1 MAYMMHRV
9 LPADLAPHH
18 SGVIRGVATTG
29 QAVSL
34 ILSPTIMG
42 FMVSHHVSTYN
53 NIPPYRDI
61 QIRLKWMLA
70 GRKFYSYYFSVFT
83 LPMYIYFISKFPTI
97 ELAITS
103 FLNVPIPNSRLQLS
117 NFLIGREIDH

>member
-1 MAYMMHRV
+1 MHRV

-42 FMVSHHVSTYN
+42 FMVSHHVSNHT
-53 NIPPYRDI
+53 PPYRDI

-70 GRKFYSYYFSVFT
+70 GRKFYYFSVFL
-83 LPMYIYFISKFPTI
+83 LPMYFISKFPTI
-97 ELAITS
+97 EFCDIIS
-103 FLNVPIPNSRLQLS
+103 ECPNT
-117 NFLIGREIDH
+117 